1 MMGSTPYPSE
11 LCGSVLMRQLR
22 TLLLLFSAV
31 AFATALAAAQD
42 DDSQPSLGDV
52 ARQTRLQRQKA
63 EQAQAGQSEAGQ
75 NQGAPV
81 TSAQASNANS
91 AATTPAKDSSKD
103 ASKSAASAP
112 TPAKDVSAKDI
123 SVKAT
128 KKVITDDE
136 ISAHT
141 SSIATPPPNTKTSS
155 AQDQPKAADADG
167 KPSADDWKNRIL
179 SLKQSVS
186 ELESQ
191 IQDLTDSIRYAGA
204 NCVANCEQW
213 NQQQKQKQ
221 DQVEAMTSQL
231 TELQKNLETMQ
242 ESVRKQGFN
251 SAVYD
256 P

>member
-1 MMGSTPYPSE
+1 
-11 LCGSVLMRQLR
+11 MRQLR
-22 TLLLLFSAV
+22 TLLLLLSAV
-31 AFATALAAAQD
+31 AFVAALAAAQD

-52 ARQTRLQRQKA
+52 ARQARLQKQKA
-63 EQAQAGQSEAGQ
+63 EQVQPGQHKD
-75 NQGAPV
+75 APPTNSQTV
-81 TSAQASNANS
+81 NTNS
-91 AATTPAKDSSKD
+91 AATTKDFSRD
-103 ASKSAASAP
+103 ASKSAIGSDTTNKVASAK
-112 TPAKDVSAKDI
+112 TP
-123 SVKAT
+123 

-136 ISAHT
+136 IPAHSSST
-141 SSIATPPPNTKTSS
+141 STPPPNPKTAS
-155 AQDQPKAADADG
+155 AQSQPKADDEG

-204 NCVANCEQW
+204 NCVSNCEQW
-213 NQQQKQKQ
+213 NQAQKQKQ
-221 DQVEAMTSQL
+221 DQVEAMTTQL

-242 ESVRKQGFN
+242 ETVRKQGFN

>member
-1 MMGSTPYPSE
+1 
-11 LCGSVLMRQLR
+11 MRQLR
-22 TLLLLFSAV
+22 TRLLLFSAF
-31 AFATALAAAQD
+31 ALATALAAAQD
-42 DDSQPSLGDV
+42 YDSQPSLGDV
-52 ARQTRLQRQKA
+52 ARQARLQKQKG
-63 EQAQAGQSEAGQ
+63 EQAQAGPSAAGQ
-75 NQGAPV
+75 NKDAPA
-81 TSAQASNANS
+81 TNTQASDANS
-91 AATTPAKDSSKD
+91 PATTTTPAKDSSKD
-103 ASKSAASAP
+103 ASKSAINSAAP
-112 TPAKDVSAKDI
+112 SKDAPAKDVSAK
-123 SVKAT
+123 AA

-141 SSIATPPPNTKTSS
+141 SSTSTPAPSAKTSS
-155 AQDQPKAADADG
+155 AQEKPKTDADG
-167 KPSADDWKNRIL
+167 KPTADDWKNRIV
-179 SLKQSVS
+179 SLKLSVS
-186 ELESQ
+186 ALESQ

-231 TELQKNLETMQ
+231 TDLQKNLEAMQ